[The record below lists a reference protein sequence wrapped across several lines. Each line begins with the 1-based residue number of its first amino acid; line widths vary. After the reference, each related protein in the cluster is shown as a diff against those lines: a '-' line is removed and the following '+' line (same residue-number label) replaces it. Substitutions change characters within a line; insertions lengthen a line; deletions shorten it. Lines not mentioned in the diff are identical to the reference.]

1 MAARLKL
8 SKKDRALFVSWS
20 ENNPPLADFL
30 DERCLLKLLYRHGKE
45 FCANKLILEAASAQ
59 REIDNLPRL
68 LDFIEKS
75 EIPSFPLRGRDL
87 IEQGIA
93 ENAKIGE
100 TLKQLENEWIES
112 GFQMS
117 RDELLQKAI

>member
-1 MAARLKL
+1 M
-8 SKKDRALFVSWS
+8 
-20 ENNPPLADFL
+20 
-30 DERCLLKLLYRHGKE
+30 
-45 FCANKLILEAASAQ
+45 EAASAQ

>member
-1 MAARLKL
+1 MKNYVD
-8 SKKDRALFVSWS
+8 S
-20 ENNPPLADFL
+20 
-30 DERCLLKLLYRHGKE
+30 
-45 FCANKLILEAASAQ
+45 
-59 REIDNLPRL
+59 L
-68 LDFIEKS
+68 LDFIEQS

-100 TLKQLENEWIES
+100 TLKLLENEWIES
-112 GFQMS
+112 GFQLS

>member
-1 MAARLKL
+1 MLRT
-8 SKKDRALFVSWS
+8 DFSWS
-20 ENNPPLADFL
+20 D
-30 DERCLLKLLYRHGKE
+30 
-45 FCANKLILEAASAQ
+45 
-59 REIDNLPRL
+59 RL
-68 LDFIEKS
+68 LGLAEKS